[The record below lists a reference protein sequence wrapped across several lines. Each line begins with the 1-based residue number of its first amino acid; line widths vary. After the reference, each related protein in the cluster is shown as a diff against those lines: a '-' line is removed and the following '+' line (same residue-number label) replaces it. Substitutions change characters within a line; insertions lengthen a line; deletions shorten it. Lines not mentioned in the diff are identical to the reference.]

1 MLSPRSEPNRSRR
14 CRPSLNGNRIAAHS
28 RLRQAKRG
36 NRISSQKT
44 RKPPVFSAFGTAP
57 ADKVRNVVVD
67 CEGEGVIE
75 ASFGELFIHACCV
88 QNAQTEASLGR
99 PYL

>member
-36 NRISSQKT
+36 NRISRQKT
-44 RKPPVFSAFGTAP
+44 RKPPVLNAFGTAP

-67 CEGEGVIE
+67 FEGESVSE
-75 ASFGELFIHACCV
+75 ASFGDLFIHASCG
-88 QNAQTEASLGR
+88 QNAQTEASLHR
-99 PYL
+99 RHL